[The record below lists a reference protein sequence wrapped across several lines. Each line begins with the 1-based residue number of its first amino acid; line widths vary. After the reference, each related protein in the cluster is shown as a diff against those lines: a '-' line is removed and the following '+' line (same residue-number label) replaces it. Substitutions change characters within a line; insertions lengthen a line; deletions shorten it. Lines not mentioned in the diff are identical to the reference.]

1 MTEQTH
7 AEEEKKKSQQKKLSK
22 NFKDRRK
29 CAKKYK
35 LCESETENVIQL
47 ECFLMYYDM
56 TFSYIEFEN

>member
-7 AEEEKKKSQQKKLSK
+7 AEVREREREKRKIPAEKLSK

-35 LCESETENVIQL
+35 LCE
-47 ECFLMYYDM
+47 FLKK
-56 TFSYIEFEN
+56 SQ